1 MTFTNKLDLL
11 RTRNNIRSIRQL
23 AACCNL
29 PNTTLQSFY
38 DKGYDNMRISNL
50 KAICDYFNVT
60 LDSMAYDDREIEYR
74 IGHKGLSTAD
84 HNILA
89 LYHNADEE
97 VRKFVYNSLEDHC
110 KRKEEQRKENLRE
123 KESSL
128 RA

>member
-1 MTFTNKLDLL
+1 MKLTDKLTIL
-11 RTRNNIRSIRQL
+11 IDRKGFDSTKAFAEDSKI
-23 AACCNL
+23 
-29 PNTTLQSFY
+29 PYTTIDGLY
-38 DKGYDNMRISNL
+38 KKGYSNMKIFTL
-50 KAICDYFNVT
+50 KALCDYFNVT

-74 IGHKGLSTAD
+74 MGHKGLSTAD